1 MREKITEM
9 GDELTKKNNESLV
22 VVRWVEKKMKKKD
35 GPDGRKKRGK
45 GNESRPALSRCYR
58 NIISQHRPR

>member
-1 MREKITEM
+1 
-9 GDELTKKNNESLV
+9 
-22 VVRWVEKKMKKKD
+22 MKKKD